1 MLQSR
6 VHTAPPKPA
15 TDVLAKLAKRFA
27 NGDTEPE
34 SECRPIMRRSLES
47 YLRNGRVAEILD
59 KSGVPHETVQVLY
72 GTADG
77 SDPDEPDTH
86 VERIGLIATNGAS

>member
-27 NGDTEPE
+27 NGDAEPE

-59 KSGVPHETVQVLY
+59 KAGVPHETVTVLY
-72 GTADG
+72 GTASGADPEE
-77 SDPDEPDTH
+77 SDTL
-86 VERIGLIATNGAS
+86 VERVGLIANGAS